1 MSTASLHAIFQRMH
15 GMMKVAM
22 VMLLLPVMGAV
33 SDARAQFNGVSAP
46 AFSMSFDP
54 GTIGPGSTAVLRYSI
69 TETSGAPVSDLAFV
83 NILPAG
89 LILALPD
96 GAMSS
101 CGAGTFDVQA
111 GANIS
116 FTDGTI
122 APFASCEIEVLV
134 TGVMPGTFMNVSG
147 DLTSSAGNSGSASA
161 DLVIAADRPGFSKSF
176 SSPTTVIGQREQ
188 LTFTIDNSQNTSAAT
203 NIQFSD
209 TLPTGLVIADP
220 ANLTNTCNASITEP
234 FPLDFTGGDVIAEPG
249 SSVISLPPAAFPN
262 QAAVAAGGACEI
274 GVDVVSASIG
284 VLDNIS
290 GAMVSAPPLGFVL
303 ENGRAVASL
312 DAQGGRIL
320 LIKEFLADPVPPGDS
335 VELRFTILNR
345 DALEAASDIRFDDDL
360 DATLSGLVASVLP
373 ATDSCGAGSQL
384 TGSSLLSFSG
394 GQLDARSQCSFV
406 VTLQVPA
413 GAAPGIYANASSAI
427 EADFGGAEPVL
438 GNSARDDLFVFA
450 VPRLSKTFIENP
462 AASGGT
468 TTIEFTIENTSATAT
483 ATDLSFTDELTNFL
497 PIPLPVTL
505 PAAGFCGASSTI
517 NVAFLDAGAQGLL
530 LQGGELAPGASCTF
544 QVGVNLPAG
553 LPPSV
558 ITNLTGPISG
568 TVDGEAV
575 TGNPAEAQLQI
586 LGAPS
591 LTKTFLADP
600 VQPGDT
606 VDLQFSLQYS
616 ENAQAGATGITFT
629 DDLAATLS
637 GLAAIGLPASDV
649 CGTGSQLSG
658 TTNLTLTGASLLPGQ
673 SCTFVATLQVPTG
686 AAPGTYPNTTSAP
699 QATVQGETAIGLA
712 ATDTLDIAS
721 LTFEKAFTDDPVLPG
736 GTVSLSFTLR
746 NDSTTE
752 AASDIF
758 FTDSLTATLAGLTA
772 IGLPLNDVC
781 GAGSQLQGTT
791 FLIFTGGN
799 LLPGESCTFT
809 ANLQVPAGAVVN
821 DYLSVTS
828 NLTATVAG
836 NSLALPPATDVLMV
850 DDLRLQLR
858 KAFTDDPAGPGDT
871 VTLQFTLDNLD
882 ADSAVSGISFT
893 DDLDA
898 ALSGLQATGLPLNDI
913 CGAGSQLTGASVLT
927 LAGGNLPASG
937 QCVFD
942 VTLQL
947 PASLPSTGSVTNVTS
962 EVSGTLGGLAV
973 RGDPASA
980 DLLLQNLLFSKAFS
994 SLAVAGGM
1002 VNLDYTISNP
1012 DPVNPASGLAFTDNL
1027 GSVIPGL
1034 VAVGLPQSDLCG
1046 TGSTLAGSSLVT
1058 LNNASIAPGAS
1069 CSFSVTLQLPAT
1081 AVPGSFPSA
1090 SSALTSGGL
1099 VVAPPATATLT
1110 VEPPPLFAKAFAAST
1125 IVAGASTTL
1134 TFTIDNS
1141 ASALP
1146 ATALG
1151 FTDPLPAG
1159 LVLADPANPSSSC
1172 AGSISAA
1179 PGSDSIAFS
1188 GGNVGAGASCTLSVD
1203 VRALLDGVFNNV
1215 TGTLSSSSGSSAP
1228 ASANL
1233 TVTPAPVPGFNKSFN
1248 PDSLPLGDI
1257 SELTLLIDNSAALLD
1272 ASGLSF
1278 NDPLPAGM
1286 LIATPSAA
1294 NNGCGGTLTAP
1305 DGGSNVQLSG
1315 GLVAAG
1321 TSCQIR
1327 VNVVTTAAGVLVNTT
1342 SALSSSLGSSPAAT
1356 ATLTVRTAPGFSKS
1370 FAPTPVAAGAVSQ
1383 LSFSIDNSAESVVAN
1398 GLNFVD
1404 PLPAGLRI
1412 ASPANASTSCTGGT
1426 LTAPAGGT
1434 QIDYSGGSVAAAAA
1448 CSISVDIVGAQPGTW
1463 LNTSSPLDSSL
1474 GVSPPASATLV
1485 VNEDS
1490 DGVPAAVEDLAPNN
1504 GDGNDDGIPDGI
1516 QDDVASLP
1524 SFDGGGFITVVAGG
1538 GCSTINDVEAL
1549 AASSQSSPP
1558 PPAVSFPFGLI
1569 GFALPCENASVD
1581 IIFHAAESGF
1591 SQSYFKFGPTTPGDP
1606 TTSEWF
1612 DFTAGAP
1619 TGATVNGN
1627 VWTLLLADNALGD
1640 SSGDDGI
1647 INDPGG
1653 PVSQALAE
1661 PEPVPALGAGMLAL
1675 LLALLVLIAGLHW
1688 QHFNNNQR
1696 ARSSA

>member
-1 MSTASLHAIFQRMH
+1 MSTTSLHAVSQRMH
-15 GMMKVAM
+15 GMMSVAM
-22 VMLLLPVMGAV
+22 VILLLVLGAV
-33 SDARAQFNGVSAP
+33 SDARAQFNGLSVP
-46 AFSMSFDP
+46 TFSMSFDP
-54 GTIGPGSTAVLRYSI
+54 GTIGPGSTAVLRYTI

-83 NILPAG
+83 NTLPAG
-89 LILALPD
+89 LILASPD

-101 CGAGTFDVQA
+101 CGAGTFDVLA
-111 GANIS
+111 GANLS
-116 FTDGTI
+116 FVAGSVT
-122 APFASCEIEVLV
+122 AFASCEIEVLV

-176 SSPTTVIGQREQ
+176 SSPTTVIGQRER
-188 LTFTIDNSQNTSAAT
+188 LTFTFDNSLNPSAAT
-203 NIQFSD
+203 NIQFND

-234 FPLDFTGGDVIAEPG
+234 FPLDFTGGDVIAQPG

-262 QAAVAAGGACEI
+262 QAAVAAGGTCDI

-290 GAMVSAPPLGFVL
+290 GAMVSAAPLSFLL
-303 ENGRAVASL
+303 ENGRAVATL

-320 LIKEFLADPVPPGDS
+320 LIKEFLADPVPPGNN
-335 VELRFTILNR
+335 VVLRFTILNR
-345 DALEAASDIRFDDDL
+345 DGLEAASDIRFDDDL
-360 DATLSGLVASVLP
+360 DATLGGLVATVLP
-373 ATDSCGAGSQL
+373 ATDSCGTGSQL
-384 TGSSLLSFSG
+384 TGSSLLSFTG
-394 GQLDARSQCSFV
+394 GQLDARSQCSFA

-427 EADFGGAEPVL
+427 EADFGGMEPEL
-438 GNSARDDLFVFA
+438 GNVARDKLFVFA
-450 VPRLSKTFIENP
+450 APRLSKTFIENP
-462 AASGGT
+462 APSGGS

-483 ATDLSFTDELTNFL
+483 ASDLAFTDELTNFL
-497 PIPLPVTL
+497 PTPLPVTL
-505 PAAGFCGASSTI
+505 PAGGFCGASSTI
-517 NVAFLDAGAQGLL
+517 NVGPVDAGAQGLL
-530 LQGGELAPGASCTF
+530 IQGGELAPGASCTF
-544 QVGVNLPAG
+544 QVGVDLPAG

-558 ITNLTGPISG
+558 INNLTGPISG
-568 TVDGEAV
+568 MVDGAALI
-575 TGNPAEAQLQI
+575 GNSATAQLQI
-586 LGAPS
+586 LGAPT

-616 ENAQAGATGITFT
+616 ENAQAGATGISFT
-629 DDLAATLS
+629 DDLATALS
-637 GLAAIGLPASDV
+637 GLAAIGLPTNDV
-649 CGTGSQLSG
+649 CGAGSQLSG
-658 TTNLTLTGASLLPGQ
+658 TTTLTLTGASLLPGQ
-673 SCTFVATLQVPTG
+673 SCTFVATLQVPAG
-686 AAPGTYPNTTSAP
+686 VAPGPYPNTTSAP
-699 QATVQGETAIGLA
+699 LATVLGETAIGLP

-721 LTFEKAFTDDPVLPG
+721 LSFDKSFIDDPVLPG
-736 GTVSLSFTLR
+736 GTVTLGFTLR
-746 NDSTTE
+746 NDSATE
-752 AASDIF
+752 AASAIQ
-758 FTDSLTATLAGLTA
+758 FTDNLGDTLAGLAAT
-772 IGLPLNDVC
+772 GLPLVDPC
-781 GAGSQLQGTT
+781 GTGSQVTGLSSNG
-791 FLIFTGGN
+791 FLLFTGGS
-799 LLPGESCTFT
+799 LAPGESCTFT
-809 ANLQVPAGAVVN
+809 IDLNVPVAAAPN
-821 DYLSVTS
+821 SYQSATS
-828 NLTATVAG
+828 DLTATVAG
-836 NSLALPPATDVLMV
+836 STISLPPATDVLMV
-850 DDLRLQLR
+850 DDLRLQLT
-858 KAFTDDPAGPGDT
+858 KAFTDDPVGPGDT

-882 ADSAVSGISFT
+882 AAAAVSDISFT
-893 DDLDA
+893 DDLA
-898 ALSGLQATGLPLNDI
+898 AVLSGLFATGLPVNDV
-913 CGAGSQLTGASVLT
+913 CGAGSQLSGASFLTLTGAT
-927 LAGGNLPASG
+927 LPAAG
-937 QCVFD
+937 QCVFS

-947 PASLPSTGSVTNVTS
+947 PASLPATGSVTNVTS
-962 EVSGTLGGLAV
+962 DVTGTLNGLPV

-994 SLAVAGGM
+994 SLAAAGGT

-1012 DPVNPASGLAFTDNL
+1012 DPVNPAGGLAFTENL

-1034 VAVGLPQSDLCG
+1034 VATGLPQSDLCG
-1046 TGSTLAGSSLVT
+1046 TGSTLAGSSLIT

-1069 CSFSVTLQLPAT
+1069 CSFSVTLQLPT
-1081 AVPGSFPSA
+1081 SAVPGSFPSA

-1141 ASALP
+1141 ASALS

-1151 FTDPLPAG
+1151 FTDPLPVG
-1159 LVLADPANPSSSC
+1159 LVIADPANPSSSC

-1179 PGSDSIAFS
+1179 SGSDSIVFT
-1188 GGNVGAGASCTLSVD
+1188 GGNVAAGASCALSVD
-1203 VRALLDGVFNNV
+1203 VRALLDGVLNNV
-1215 TGTLSSSSGSSAP
+1215 TGTLSSSSGTSAP

-1233 TVTPAPVPGFNKSFN
+1233 TVTPAPVPGFSKSFN
-1248 PDSLPLGDI
+1248 PDSLPQGDF
-1257 SELTLLIDNSAALLD
+1257 SELTLIIDNSTALLD

-1286 LIATPSAA
+1286 QLASPA
-1294 NNGCGGTLTAP
+1294 NASNGCGGTLTAP
-1305 DGGSNVQLSG
+1305 DGGSNVQLSS

-1321 TSCQIR
+1321 ASCQIR
-1327 VNVVTTAAGVLVNTT
+1327 INVVTTAAGVLVNTT

-1370 FAPTPVAAGAVSQ
+1370 FAPSPVAAGGISQ
-1383 LSFSIDNSAESVVAN
+1383 LTFSIDNSGESVAAN
-1398 GLNFVD
+1398 GLGFVD

-1412 ASPANASTSCTGGT
+1412 ASPANATTSCTGGT

-1474 GVSPPASATLV
+1474 GTSPPASATLV

-1504 GDGNDDGIPDGI
+1504 GDGNADGILDGI

-1524 SFDGGGFITVVAGG
+1524 SFDGGGFITVVAAG
-1538 GCSTINDVEAL
+1538 GCSTLNDVEAL
-1549 AASSQSSPP
+1549 AASSQSGPP
-1558 PPAVSFPFGLI
+1558 PAAVSFPFGLI

-1581 IIFHAAESGF
+1581 IIFHAAASGF

-1619 TGATVNGN
+1619 TGASVNGN

-1653 PVSQALAE
+1653 PVTQALAE
-1661 PEPVPALGAGMLAL
+1661 PEPVPALGVGMLAL
-1675 LLALLVLIAGLHW
+1675 LLALLLLVAGLHW

-1696 ARSSA
+1696 T

>member
-1 MSTASLHAIFQRMH
+1 MRTVIGAIM
-15 GMMKVAM
+15 AA
-22 VMLLLPVMGAV
+22 MLLLAMGAV
-33 SDARAQFNGVSAP
+33 SDARAQFNGLTMP
-46 AFSMSFDP
+46 AFSMSFNP
-54 GTIGPGSTAVLRYSI
+54 GTIGPGSTAVLRYTI

-83 NILPAG
+83 NVLPAG
-89 LILALPD
+89 LMLATPS
-96 GAMSS
+96 GALST
-101 CGAGTFDVQA
+101 CGAGTFDVLA

-116 FTDGTI
+116 FVAGSVT
-122 APFASCEIEVLV
+122 AFASCEIEVLV

-161 DLVIAADRPGFSKSF
+161 DLLIAADRPGFSKSF
-176 SSPTTVIGQREQ
+176 SSPTTVIGQRER
-188 LTFTIDNSQNTSAAT
+188 LIFTFDNSLNPSAAT

-209 TLPTGLVIADP
+209 TLPSGLVIADP

-234 FPLDFTGGDVIAEPG
+234 FPLDFSGGDVIVEPG
-249 SSVISLPPAAFPN
+249 SNVISLPPAAFPN
-262 QAAVAAGGACEI
+262 QAAVAAGAACEI
-274 GVDVVSASIG
+274 GVDVVSAAIG

-290 GAMVSAPPLGFVL
+290 EPMVSAAPLSFLL

-320 LIKEFLADPVPPGDS
+320 LIKEFLADPIPPGDS
-335 VELRFTILNR
+335 VVLRFTILNR
-345 DALEAASDIRFDDDL
+345 DALEAATDIRFEDDL

-373 ATDSCGAGSQL
+373 ATGSCGAGSQL
-384 TGSSLLSFSG
+384 TGSSLLSFTG
-394 GQLDARSQCSFV
+394 GQLDARSQCSFE

-413 GAAPGIYANASSAI
+413 GATPGIYPNASSVI
-427 EADFGGAEPVL
+427 DADFGADPVL
-438 GNSARDDLFVFA
+438 GNIAHDDLFVFA
-450 VPRLSKTFIENP
+450 APRLSKTFIENP
-462 AASGGT
+462 APSGGM
-468 TTIEFTIENTSATAT
+468 TTIEFTIENTSATAI
-483 ATDLSFTDELTNFL
+483 ATDLSFGDELTNFL
-497 PIPLPVTL
+497 PTPLPVTL
-505 PAAGFCGASSTI
+505 PAAGFCGPSSSMVITLLG
-517 NVAFLDAGAQGLL
+517 VGGQGLL
-530 LQGGELAPGASCTF
+530 VQGGELAPGAACTF
-544 QVGVNLPAG
+544 QVGVDLPAG
-553 LPPSV
+553 LPPGV
-558 ITNLTGPISG
+558 INNLTGPISG
-568 TVDGEAV
+568 TVDGDALI
-575 TGNPAEAQLQI
+575 GNSAAAQLQI
-586 LGAPS
+586 LGAPT
-591 LTKTFLADP
+591 LAKTFLADP

-606 VDLQFSLQYS
+606 VDLQFTLQYS
-616 ENAQAGATGITFT
+616 ENASAGATAISFT
-629 DDLAATLS
+629 DDLAATLT
-637 GLAAIGLPASDV
+637 GLAAIGLPANDV
-649 CGTGSQLSG
+649 CGAGSQLSG
-658 TTNLTLTGASLLPGQ
+658 TTTLTLTGASLLPGQ
-673 SCTFVATLQVPTG
+673 SCTFVATLQVPAG
-686 AAPGTYPNTTSAP
+686 AAPGPYPNTTSAP
-699 QATVQGETAIGLA
+699 EATVLGATAIGLPA
-712 ATDTLDIAS
+712 SDTLDVAS
-721 LTFEKAFTDDPVLPG
+721 LSFEKAFIDDPVLPG
-736 GTVSLSFTLR
+736 GTVTLSFTLR
-746 NDSTTE
+746 NDSATE
-752 AASDIF
+752 AASNLF
-758 FTDSLTATLAGLTA
+758 FTDSLSATLAGLTA
-772 IGLPLNDVC
+772 TGLPLNDVC
-781 GAGSQLQGTT
+781 GTGSQLQGTN
-791 FLIFTGGN
+791 FLIFAGGN
-799 LLPGESCTFT
+799 LLPGDSCTF
-809 ANLQVPAGAVVN
+809 AVDLDVPADAVPN
-821 DYLSVTS
+821 DYVNATS

-836 NSLALPPATDVLMV
+836 SNIELPPATDVLMV

-858 KAFTDDPAGPGDT
+858 KEFIDDPAGPGDS

-882 ADSAVSGISFT
+882 DAAVVSDISFT

-898 ALSGLQATGLPLNDI
+898 ALSGLLATGLPINDV
-913 CGAGSQLTGASVLT
+913 CGAGSQLSGGSLLT
-927 LAGGNLPASG
+927 LTGGNLPAGG
-937 QCVFD
+937 QCVFS

-962 EVSGTLGGLAV
+962 EVSGTLGGLPV

-980 DLLLQNLLFSKAFS
+980 ELLLQNLQFNKAFS
-994 SLAVAGGM
+994 SLAVAGGT
-1002 VNLDYTISNP
+1002 VDLDYTISNP
-1012 DPVNPASGLAFTDNL
+1012 DPVNSAGGLAFADNL

-1046 TGSTLAGSSLVT
+1046 TGSTLGGGSLIT

-1069 CSFSVTLQLPAT
+1069 CTFSVTLQLPTT

-1110 VEPPPLFAKAFAAST
+1110 VEPPPLFSKAFAAST
-1125 IVAGASTTL
+1125 IVAGARTTL

-1159 LVLADPANPSSSC
+1159 LVLAEPANPGSTC

-1179 PGSDSIAFS
+1179 PGSGSVVFT

-1203 VRALLDGVFNNV
+1203 VRALADGVLNNV
-1215 TGTLSSSSGSSAP
+1215 TGTLSSSSGISAP
-1228 ASANL
+1228 ASADL
-1233 TVTPAPVPGFNKSFN
+1233 IVTPAPVPGFSKSFN
-1248 PDSLPLGDI
+1248 PDSLPQGDF
-1257 SELTLLIDNSAALLD
+1257 SELTLIIDNSAALLD

-1286 LIATPSAA
+1286 QLASPA
-1294 NNGCGGTLTAP
+1294 NASNGCGGTLTAP

-1315 GLVAAG
+1315 GLLAAG

-1370 FAPTPVAAGAVSQ
+1370 FAPTPVAAGGVSQ
-1383 LSFSIDNSAESVVAN
+1383 LTFSIDNSAESVAAN
-1398 GLNFVD
+1398 GLSFVD

-1412 ASPANASTSCTGGT
+1412 ASPANASISCTGGT

-1434 QIDYSGGSVAAAAA
+1434 QIDYSDGSVAAVAA
-1448 CSISVDIVGAQPGTW
+1448 CSISVDIVGAQPGSW
-1463 LNTSSPLDSSL
+1463 LNTTSPLNSSL

-1490 DGVPAAVEDLAPNN
+1490 DGVPATVEDLAPNN
-1504 GDGNDDGIPDGI
+1504 GDGNNDGISDGI

-1524 SFDGGGFITVVAGG
+1524 SSDGGGFITVVAGG
-1538 GCSTINDVEAL
+1538 GCSTINEVEAL
-1549 AASSQSSPP
+1549 VASSQSSPP

-1581 IIFHAAESGF
+1581 IIFHAAASGF

-1606 TTSEWF
+1606 ATNAWF

-1661 PEPVPALGAGMLAL
+1661 PAPVPAIGAVMLAVLAL
-1675 LLALLVLIAGLHW
+1675 LLLFAGLHW